1 MIKSEGQTPNENL
14 FFFTQQVY
22 VIDLTINGFAVKCN
36 DLAAEIG
43 HEPWEWEFVESRQK
57 WFQKVRSRSR
67 ARRRLNNAAIPPEA
81 G

>member
-22 VIDLTINGFAVKCN
+22 VIDLTIKGFAVRCN
-36 DLAAEIG
+36 NLAAEIG
-43 HEPWEWEFVESRQK
+43 HEPGEFVESRQK
-57 WFQKVRSRSR
+57 WFQKVRLRSR